1 MDLMVATGS
10 WLYQVPG
17 ASRWYYASDKT
28 ETVKVVHLVH
38 TNVKLLDVGPSAM
51 PPKAAKSTVK
61 ANNAK
66 MIDSNTRLKILNTIQ
81 RRNAMEYDPSRVYVD
96 GEVDS
101 EAECKNDNCSDG
113 DSDDD
118 Y

>member
-1 MDLMVATGS
+1 M
-10 WLYQVPG
+10 
-17 ASRWYYASDKT
+17 
-28 ETVKVVHLVH
+28 H
-38 TNVKLLDVGPSAM
+38 TNVKLLDVDPSAM

-96 GEVDS
+96 GEVDYK
-101 EAECKNDNCSDG
+101 AECENDNCSDD

>member
-1 MDLMVATGS
+1 M
-10 WLYQVPG
+10 
-17 ASRWYYASDKT
+17 
-28 ETVKVVHLVH
+28 H

-81 RRNAMEYDPSRVYVD
+81 RRNAVEYK